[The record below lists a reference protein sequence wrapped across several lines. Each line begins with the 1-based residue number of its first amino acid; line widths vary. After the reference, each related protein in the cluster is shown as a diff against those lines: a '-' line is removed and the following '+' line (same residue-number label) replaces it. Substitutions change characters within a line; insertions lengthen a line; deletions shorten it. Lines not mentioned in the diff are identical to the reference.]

1 MGGLLPILTLKAY
14 YFVTHELEKI
24 IYSTNTYLLHTYT
37 HYNNMSY
44 DMQISL
50 VILVPENVLIFI

>member
-14 YFVTHELEKI
+14 YFVTHELEKK
-24 IYSTNTYLLHTYT
+24 IYSSNTYLLHTYT